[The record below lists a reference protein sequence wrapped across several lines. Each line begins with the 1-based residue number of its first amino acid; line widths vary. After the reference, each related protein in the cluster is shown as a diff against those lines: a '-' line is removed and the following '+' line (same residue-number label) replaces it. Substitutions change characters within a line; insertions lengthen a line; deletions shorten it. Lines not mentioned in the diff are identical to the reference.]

1 MYLTNKEGYIINKN
15 DGSLVIDILS
25 QKSIHIDNLTGS
37 LSLGINRLLYKP
49 ILDNLGYNFCDNYI
63 INKTDNSLVIDTIT
77 HQPICF
83 NILISNLIDKL
94 NYSIKYNNSLFIK
107 KNNLVLNSN
116 IISKNIIEIMKL
128 LNYPKKIHNMILSL
142 IPNNCDILLKIV
154 NKIEII
160 SFSDFD
166 FLFNNYLYLLNIK
179 LIQNK
184 FLLNNDVIMEIKKQL
199 IKQAIKEDIRT
210 ILFIPDYNLTY
221 DICKLAVTLNVKAL
235 QFIPSHILT
244 DDIIR
249 LGIEIDGFAYLYIQE
264 EKITEEIIKLAIK
277 SLAIKKDN
285 FFTDI
290 FDHISKEKIT
300 DEIIKYIIKEA
311 WCDFNIFQ
319 YIPKDKITDE
329 IIKLAIKKEFIFSEM
344 FEYIPEDKMT
354 DEIIELAKLYNH
366 YL

>member
-1 MYLTNKEGYIINKN
+1 MYITNKEGKIINKN
-15 DGSLVIDILS
+15 DGSLVIDTLS
-25 QKSIHIDNLTGS
+25 KKSLHIDNLTGS

-49 ILDNLGYNFCDNYI
+49 ILDNLGYSFCDNYI
-63 INKTDNSLVIDTIT
+63 INKTDNSLVIDMIT
-77 HQPICF
+77 HQPIYVD
-83 NILISNLIDKL
+83 ILINNLIDKL
-94 NYSIKYNNSLFIK
+94 NCVLKYNNLFIS
-107 KNNLVLNSN
+107 KNNLILNSN

-128 LNYPKKIHNMILSL
+128 LNYPKKIHSMLLSL

-154 NKIEII
+154 NKLEII
-160 SFSDFD
+160 SFSDFS
-166 FLFNNYLYLLNIK
+166 FLFNNYLYLLNIE

-184 FLLNNDVIMEIKKQL
+184 FLLNNDIIDEIKKVL
-199 IKQAIKEDIRT
+199 IIQAIKEDIKT
-210 ILFIPDYNLTY
+210 ILFIPDHNLTY
-221 DICKLAVTLNVKAL
+221 DFCKFAVTLNFKAL
-235 QFIPSHILT
+235 QFVPSHILT

-249 LGIEIDGFAYLYIQE
+249 LGIEIDGFAFLYIQE
-264 EKITEEIIKLAIK
+264 EKRTEEIIKLAIK

-290 FDHISKEKIT
+290 FDHILKEKIT

-344 FEYIPEDKMT
+344 FEYIPENKIT
-354 DEIIELAKLYNH
+354 DEIIELAKIYNY

>member
-1 MYLTNKEGYIINKN
+1 MYLTNKEGNIINKN
-15 DGSLVIDILS
+15 DGSLVIDTLS
-25 QKSIHIDNLTGS
+25 KKPLHIDNLTGS
-37 LSLGINRLLYKP
+37 LSLGFNRLLYKH

-63 INKTDNSLVIDTIT
+63 INKTDNSLVIDMIT
-77 HQPICF
+77 HQPIYVD
-83 NILISNLIDKL
+83 ILINNLIDKL
-94 NYSIKYNNSLFIK
+94 NCLLKY
-107 KNNLVLNSN
+107 NNLVLNSN

-128 LNYPKKIHNMILSL
+128 LNYPKKIHNMLLSL

-154 NKIEII
+154 NKLGII
-160 SFSDFD
+160 SFSDFS
-166 FLFNNYLYLLNIK
+166 FLFNNYSYLLNIE

-184 FLLNNDVIMEIKKQL
+184 FLLNNDIIDEIKKVL
-199 IKQAIKEDIRT
+199 IIQAIKEDIKT
-210 ILFIPDYNLTY
+210 ILFISDHNLTY
-221 DICKLAVTLNVKAL
+221 DICKLAVILNFKAL
-235 QFIPSHILT
+235 QFVPDHILT

-249 LGIEIDGFAYLYIQE
+249 LGIEIDGFAFLYIQE
-264 EKITEEIIKLAIK
+264 EKRTEEIIKLAIK

-344 FEYIPEDKMT
+344 FEYIPENKIT

>member
-15 DGSLVIDILS
+15 DGSLVIDMLS
-25 QKSIHIDNLTGS
+25 QKSIHIDNLT
-37 LSLGINRLLYKP
+37 YK
-49 ILDNLGYNFCDNYI
+49 
-63 INKTDNSLVIDTIT
+63 SLVIDTIT

-128 LNYPKKIHNMILSL
+128 LNYPKKIHNMLL
-142 IPNNCDILLKIV
+142 YLVPNNYDILLKIID
-154 NKIEII
+154 KLEFI
-160 SFSDFD
+160 SLSDFD

-184 FLLNNDVIMEIKKQL
+184 FLLNNDVIIEINKQL

-210 ILFIPDYNLTY
+210 ILFIADYNLTY
-221 DICKLAVTLNVKAL
+221 DIIKTAVTFNVKAL
-235 QFIPSHILT
+235 QFVPDHKLT

-249 LGIEIDGFAYLYIQE
+249 LGIEIYGFAYLYIEE
-264 EKITEEIIKLAIK
+264 EKKTEEIIKLAIK

-285 FFTDI
+285 FFRDI
-290 FDHISKEKIT
+290 FDHIPKEKMT

-311 WCDFNIFQ
+311 WYDFNIFQ

-344 FEYIPEDKMT
+344 FEYIPENKMT

>member
-15 DGSLVIDILS
+15 DGSLVIDTLS
-25 QKSIHIDNLTGS
+25 HKPVHIDNLTGS

-49 ILDNLGYNFCDNYI
+49 ILDNLGYNLCDNYI
-63 INKTDNSLVIDTIT
+63 IYKKDKSLVIDMIT
-77 HQPICF
+77 HQPISF
-83 NILISNLIDKL
+83 DILINNLID
-94 NYSIKYNNSLFIK
+94 NLFIS

-128 LNYPKKIHNMILSL
+128 LNYPKKIHNMLLSL
-142 IPNNCDILLKIV
+142 IPNNCDILFKIV
-154 NKIEII
+154 NKLEFI
-160 SFSDFD
+160 SLSDFS
-166 FLFNNYLYLLNIK
+166 FLFNNYLYLLNIE

-184 FLLNNDVIMEIKKQL
+184 FLLNNDIIDEIKKVL
-199 IKQAIKEDIRT
+199 IIQAIKEDIKT
-210 ILFIPDYNLTY
+210 ILFIPDHNLTY
-221 DICKLAVTLNVKAL
+221 DICKLAVTLNFKAL
-235 QFIPSHILT
+235 QFVPDHILT

-249 LGIEIDGFAYLYIQE
+249 LGIEIDGFAFLYIQE
-264 EKITEEIIKLAIK
+264 EKRTDEIIKLAIK

>member
-15 DGSLVIDILS
+15 DGSLVIDTLS
-25 QKSIHIDNLTGS
+25 KKPLHIDNLTGS

-49 ILDNLGYNFCDNYI
+49 ILDNLGYSLCDNYI
-63 INKTDNSLVIDTIT
+63 INKKDNSLVIDMIT
-77 HQPICF
+77 HQPISF
-83 NILISNLIDKL
+83 DILKNNLID
-94 NYSIKYNNSLFIK
+94 NLFIS

-128 LNYPKKIHNMILSL
+128 LNYPKKIHNMLLSL
-142 IPNNCDILLKIV
+142 IPNNCDILFKIV
-154 NKIEII
+154 NKLEFI
-160 SFSDFD
+160 SLSDFS
-166 FLFNNYLYLLNIK
+166 FLFNNYLYLLNIE

-184 FLLNNDVIMEIKKQL
+184 FLLNNDIIDEIKKVL
-199 IKQAIKEDIRT
+199 IIQAIKEDIKT
-210 ILFIPDYNLTY
+210 ILFIPDHNLTY
-221 DICKLAVTLNVKAL
+221 DICKLAVTLNFKAL
-235 QFIPSHILT
+235 QFVPDHILT

-249 LGIEIDGFAYLYIQE
+249 LGIEIDGFAFLYIQE
-264 EKITEEIIKLAIK
+264 EKRTDEIIKLAIK